1 MWWTVRN
8 CVGHSSTKWYDI
20 KCWES
25 AQPHSEASGTTH
37 KWSYWKERK
46 WTGNCFNH
54 ARTQRMS
61 RPWPGCCRRR
71 FFCSLLLRATNDKS
85 TVKTNET
92 PIIIGNRLCRAI
104 ICWFPPEMTLGMENS
119 RVKKILNQSK
129 LLAGRQTQLRL
140 TAYFIHQL
148 KLSKPE
154 NKMLPIQYT
163 KSEKKNNKSN
173 NQLQHQQQSI
183 GEQGKKK
190 GTQRTMKTS
199 FSFLFRMEITRRAS
213 RAAFGIDNTCRICYT
228 YGKA

>member
-25 AQPHSEASGTTH
+25 AQPHSVASGTTH

-61 RPWPGCCRRR
+61 RPWPGCCRR
-71 FFCSLLLRATNDKS
+71 FFSLCNERQVHGQNQRDTNHHRQSTLSRYYLLVSTWNDS
-85 TVKTNET
+85 
-92 PIIIGNRLCRAI
+92 GNGKFTR
-104 ICWFPPEMTLGMENS
+104 E
-119 RVKKILNQSK
+119 KILNQSK

-190 GTQRTMKTS
+190 GNAKNN
-199 FSFLFRMEITRRAS
+199 E
-213 RAAFGIDNTCRICYT
+213 N
-228 YGKA
+228 